1 MNRKKIET
9 NKIIEIV
16 RVTEP
21 EKYEE
26 LFFLDNGQFTPVKI
40 LGGAYYRNGRISNFW
55 DFEDLLTGRICNDY
69 GHFYKLYIKESVCT
83 YRKTGCGSC
92 ENQENCP
99 YDKESN

>member
-26 LFFLDNGQFTPVKI
+26 LFFLNDGQLTPVKI
-40 LGGAYYRNGRISNFW
+40 LGGAYYRNGRVSNFW
-55 DFEDLLTGRICNDY
+55 DYEELLTGCICSGY
-69 GHFYKLYIKESVCT
+69 GHFYKLYV
-83 YRKTGCGSC
+83 R
-92 ENQENCP
+92 EN
-99 YDKESN
+99 D